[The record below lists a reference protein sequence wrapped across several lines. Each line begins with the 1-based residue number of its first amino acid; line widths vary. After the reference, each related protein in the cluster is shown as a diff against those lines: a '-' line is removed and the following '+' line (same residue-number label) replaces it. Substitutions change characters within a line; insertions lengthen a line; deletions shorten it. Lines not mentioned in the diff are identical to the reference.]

1 MGSIAQ
7 EFVAPEIVELSGN
20 PRDIGLQHGRQLSSK
35 IHAQIQVYTAMFK
48 STSKLDW
55 PAVRLIAQEYS
66 QTIENI
72 APELYEEMKGIAE
85 GAGVGVLDVV
95 ALNAR
100 SEIALGLFEDGCTS
114 VGWKTGGEGVYLAQN
129 WDWTAR
135 VKQNLAMMSIEQ
147 PGKPKIWM
155 ITEAGIVG
163 KIGFNS
169 SSVGTCLNAIRAKP
183 CDSSKLPIHI
193 ALRLCLEAT
202 SAEAAISKLK
212 SLGGTAS
219 AQHILIA
226 DLTGPT
232 SLELSPLGDIHLH
245 ANEKGLICH
254 TNHFIENK
262 FVNEP
267 PWLAGSPIRLDRA
280 RLLTNEMAEG
290 GKKVT
295 AESLREKV
303 FSDMFNA
310 PQAICCQE
318 DPIRP
323 IETRS
328 STLFNIVMRFK
339 EGEKPSAEVV
349 WGRPGSGEEGPVLKM
364 PW

>member
-20 PRDIGLQHGRQLSSK
+20 PRDVYSAMHIEKLHIDHHRQIGLQHGRQLSSK

-114 VGWKTGGEGVYLAQN
+114 VGWKTGGEGVYLAQSKPSSDVEMRYLFWAWN
-129 WDWTAR
+129 LGLLTLRNIKGEYVLTLSTDWDWTAR

-155 ITEAGIVG
+155 ITEV
-163 KIGFNS
+163 
-169 SSVGTCLNAIRAKP
+169 R
-183 CDSSKLPIHI
+183 
-193 ALRLCLEAT
+193 
-202 SAEAAISKLK
+202 
-212 SLGGTAS
+212 
-219 AQHILIA
+219 
-226 DLTGPT
+226 
-232 SLELSPLGDIHLH
+232 SPL
-245 ANEKGLICH
+245 NY
-254 TNHFIENK
+254 
-262 FVNEP
+262 
-267 PWLAGSPIRLDRA
+267 SPDNRH
-280 RLLTNEMAEG
+280 
-290 GKKVT
+290 
-295 AESLREKV
+295 
-303 FSDMFNA
+303 
-310 PQAICCQE
+310 
-318 DPIRP
+318 
-323 IETRS
+323 
-328 STLFNIVMRFK
+328 
-339 EGEKPSAEVV
+339 
-349 WGRPGSGEEGPVLKM
+349 
-364 PW
+364 